1 MSDELDIWIHSA
13 QLQADDKEK
22 ILEDTI
28 RQLKKDFA
36 LQGIELETN
45 KLLKAGLVY
54 SFSVLLEEMEFL
66 HDSRL
71 PALLYQLDLKES
83 EISYKLTSSK
93 PEASYKVLA
102 ESILK
107 RCFEK
112 VMWRRKFQ
120 SGK

>member
-22 ILEDTI
+22 VVEDTI
-28 RQLKKDFA
+28 KQVKKDFA

-45 KLLKAGLVY
+45 KLLKADLVY
-54 SFSVLLEEMEFL
+54 SFSVLLDYMEFL

-93 PEASYKVLA
+93 PEESYKVLA

>member
-1 MSDELDIWIHSA
+1 MSDELDIWIQRA
-13 QLQADDKEK
+13 ELQADDREK
-22 ILEDTI
+22 IVEDTI

-36 LQGIELETN
+36 LQGIELETDM
-45 KLLKAGLVY
+45 LPRTGLVY
-54 SFSVLLEEMEFL
+54 SFSVLLDDMEFL

-93 PEASYKVLA
+93 PEESYKVLA